1 MAEDGPISYFHGR
14 LVGHFGVL
22 ATERK
27 MLAAGVNHAQLREHI
42 DNFVRSCPLCQKI
55 PLGRAHISH
64 PEMQTTTAVDEPGC
78 EWNIGVIGPLE
89 PDADGMGR
97 LGVHGLIWVVCH

>member
-1 MAEDGPISYFHGR
+1 MVVADALSPGRLHAKKATPFAGVCAVGLSMLQPQEQSFVGAAAPKVLRPPLPKGLDPDFVAEDGPISFFHGR

-42 DNFVRSCPLCQKI
+42 D
-55 PLGRAHISH
+55 
-64 PEMQTTTAVDEPGC
+64 
-78 EWNIGVIGPLE
+78 
-89 PDADGMGR
+89 
-97 LGVHGLIWVVCH
+97 

>member
-1 MAEDGPISYFHGR
+1 MPKGLDPDFVAEDGPISFFHGR

-42 DNFVRSCPLCQKI
+42 DYYVKS
-55 PLGRAHISH
+55 
-64 PEMQTTTAVDEPGC
+64 
-78 EWNIGVIGPLE
+78 
-89 PDADGMGR
+89 
-97 LGVHGLIWVVCH
+97 